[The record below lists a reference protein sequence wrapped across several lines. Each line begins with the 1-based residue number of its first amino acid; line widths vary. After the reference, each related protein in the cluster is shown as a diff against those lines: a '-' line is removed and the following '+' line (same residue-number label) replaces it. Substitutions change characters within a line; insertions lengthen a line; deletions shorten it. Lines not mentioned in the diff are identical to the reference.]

1 MNEESGLASE
11 VSQTLTLSPMEEFS
25 MKVFVTGASGFIG
38 SAVVRELIESGH
50 QVVGLARSDKSAAS
64 VASEGAEVLRGDLDD
79 LDSLRSGAAAS
90 DGVIH
95 TAFIHDFTDFA
106 KAAEADRCAIET
118 IGAVLAGSDRPFV
131 VSAGTPGLMAGRV
144 VTEDETFDAPLPR
157 FSEDAALLLTS
168 QGVRVS
174 VLRLPRSVHGEGDH
188 GFVPQLINIARSKG
202 VAGYP
207 GDGSYRWPAVHR
219 LDAARL
225 FRLALENAPAG
236 TRLHAVG
243 DEGIPVRNIAGVIGR
258 HLNLPVA
265 SVPLS
270 EVDAHFGFL
279 GRIFSYDC
287 PSSSALTQE
296 RFGWHPEQPG
306 LLADLDQG
314 HYFKNEMVVSG

>member
-1 MNEESGLASE
+1 
-11 VSQTLTLSPMEEFS
+11 

-38 SAVVRELIESGH
+38 SVTVRELIASGH

-64 VASEGAEVLRGDLDD
+64 VASMGAEVLRGDLDD
-79 LDSLRSGAAAS
+79 LDSLRRGAAAS

-95 TAFIHDFTDFA
+95 TAYIHGSTDFA
-106 KAAEADRCAIET
+106 KASEADRSAIET
-118 IGAVLAGSDRPFV
+118 IGAVLAGSNRSFI
-131 VSAGTPGLMAGRV
+131 VSAGTPGLVEGRV
-144 VTEDETFDAPLPR
+144 VTEDDTTEPTIGR
-157 FSEDAALLLTS
+157 FSEVAALLLTA

-174 VLRLPRSVHGEGDH
+174 VIRLPRSVHGEGDYH
-188 GFVPQLINIARSKG
+188 GFVPRLINMARSTG
-202 VAGYP
+202 VVGYP

-225 FRLALENAPAG
+225 FRLALESAPAG

-243 DEGIPVRNIAGVIGR
+243 DEGIPVRDIAASISR

-270 EVDAHFGFL
+270 EADTRFGFL
-279 GRIFSYDC
+279 GRVLTFDC

-306 LLADLDQG
+306 LLTDLDQG
-314 HYFKNEMVVSG
+314 HYFKNETVITR

>member
-1 MNEESGLASE
+1 
-11 VSQTLTLSPMEEFS
+11 
-25 MKVFVTGASGFIG
+25 MKVFVTGASGLIG
-38 SAVVRELIESGH
+38 SATVRELISAGH

-64 VASEGAEVLRGDLDD
+64 VAAMGAEVLRGDLDD
-79 LDSLRSGAAAS
+79 LDSLRRGAAAS

-95 TAFIHDFTDFA
+95 TAFIHDRSNFV
-106 KAAEADRCAIET
+106 KGAEADRAAIET
-118 IGAVLAGSDRPFV
+118 IGAVLAGSDRPLV
-131 VSAGTPGLMAGRV
+131 VSAGTTRLVAGHV
-144 VTEDETFDAPLPR
+144 VTEDENIFDSPIPR

-174 VLRLPRSVHGEGDH
+174 VMRLPRSVHGEGDYH
-188 GFVPQLINIARSKG
+188 GFVPQLINLARSKG

-207 GDGSYRWPAVHR
+207 GDGACRWPAVHR

-225 FRLALENAPAG
+225 YRIALENAPAG

-243 DEGIPVRNIAGVIGR
+243 DDAIPVRDIVSAIG
-258 HLNLPVA
+258 HYLNLPVV

-270 EVDAHFGFL
+270 ETDAHFGFL
-279 GRIFSYDC
+279 GRILTLDC

-306 LLADLDQG
+306 LLADIEQG
-314 HYFKNEMVVSG
+314 HYFKQEAVTTR